1 MCEAV
6 SAFLVGTAATSGAAA
21 TSGIIGTAGML
32 SPIVSIGTSIAGLGL
47 SALGTMQQT
56 DAANKQASYQAQV
69 SANNAQTAENEA
81 AYARETA
88 ERNAQA
94 QKRKTLSVIGTQR
107 AAEGASGAVVDS
119 GSFMD
124 VTLDT
129 AERGTLDALALL
141 EEGTLAAWRAE
152 NQAATYR
159 AQSGLYSASKKSALT
174 PVGGSLLSGAGEIGK
189 NYYLMKGK

>member
-1 MCEAV
+1 MCIETALVAMGMEA
-6 SAFLVGTAATSGAAA
+6 ATAASVA
-21 TSGIIGTAGML
+21 SGISVA
-32 SPIVSIGTSIAGLGL
+32 SSVAGLGL

-141 EEGTLAAWRAE
+141 EEGDLAAWRAE
-152 NQAATYR
+152 NQAANYR
-159 AQSGLYSASKKSALT
+159 AQSGLYSASKKSALM